1 MDWFRS
7 WHGAPNDPK
16 WLVIA
21 RKANVPPGMVS
32 AIAWAILDHA
42 SQHKE
47 RGRVDNFDIE
57 TYAVWSG
64 WEEED
69 IQSVIDAMTAKGIIT
84 DGRVTA
90 WEKRQ
95 PKREDD
101 SKERVSRWR
110 DRQNVTAKA
119 QNDAGD
125 VTRTVTDSNAD
136 VTRYTDTGNADVTH
150 GNADVTHGNADVTHG
165 NAPEKIRGDTDTEKR
180 IPESAQT
187 PLAIANP
194 AATPVVVPVSLPEW
208 TERLR
213 DSSNRQAVLV
223 QMIQTLYPNSLDV
236 PSYAYVAKVASK
248 VGGAGRLAELLWQN
262 SAKPPSGDV
271 LAYIQAQAKPG
282 ANGTRPSNAKATSAD
297 LDAIFGVDIHGNP
310 V

>member
-1 MDWFRS
+1 MS
-7 WHGAPNDPK
+7 WVRLDDQFADHPKVAGLSNDAFCLHVTAMCWTAKQQTDGKLPSR
-16 WLVIA
+16 LLS
-21 RKANVPPGMVS
+21 RL
-32 AIAWAILDHA
+32 AWRCQDPATAAAELQA
-42 SQHKE
+42 A
-47 RGRVDNFDIE
+47 G
-57 TYAVWSG
+57 VWDKTPEG
-64 WEEED
+64 WEIHDFLVYNPTKEQAAELAAKRSEAGKAGATARW
-69 IQSVIDAMTAKGIIT
+69 QS
-84 DGRVTA
+84 DGKSHGSVDGKTM
-90 WEKRQ
+90 
-95 PKREDD
+95 PP
-101 SKERVSRWR
+101 SPSPSPSPIP
-110 DRQNVTAKA
+110 
-119 QNDAGD
+119 GS
-125 VTRTVTDSNAD
+125 TV
-136 VTRYTDTGNADVTH
+136 V
-150 GNADVTHGNADVTHG
+150 
-165 NAPEKIRGDTDTEKR
+165 AP
-180 IPESAQT
+180 PESAQT

>member
-21 RKANVPPGMVS
+21 RKAGVAPGMVS
-32 AIAWAILDHA
+32 AVAWAILDHA

-119 QNDAGD
+119 KNDAGD
-125 VTRTVTDSNAD
+125 VTSGNAD
-136 VTRYTDTGNADVTH
+136 VTRYTDPS
-150 GNADVTHGNADVTHG
+150 NADVTHGNADVTHG
-165 NAPEKIRGDTDTEKR
+165 NAPEKIRGDTDTEKS

>member
-21 RKANVPPGMVS
+21 RKAGVAPGMVS
-32 AIAWAILDHA
+32 AIAWAVFDHG
-42 SQHKE
+42 SQHNE
-47 RGRVDNFDIE
+47 RGRVDNFDVE

-64 WEEED
+64 WDEED
-69 IQSVIDAMTAKGIIT
+69 IQAVLDAMTAKGIIV
-84 DGRVTA
+84 DGRIAA

-101 SKERVSRWR
+101 SRERVNRWR
-110 DRQNVTAKA
+110 DKQRATAKGQPGVTQDNALQA
-119 QNDAGD
+119 QD
-125 VTRTVTDSNAD
+125 VTQCNAI
-136 VTRYTDTGNADVTH
+136 
-150 GNADVTHGNADVTHG
+150 VTHG
-165 NAPEKIRGDTDTEKR
+165 NAPDKIREDTDTEKR

-187 PLAIANP
+187 PSAIADP
-194 AATPVVVPVSLPEW
+194 VATPPVPVSLTGW

-223 QMIQTLYPNSLDV
+223 LMFETLYPGAVDV
-236 PSYAYVAKVASK
+236 PSFAYIGRVANK

-262 SAKPPSGDV
+262 AAKPPSGDV
-271 LAYIQAQAKPG
+271 LAYIQAQVAQAKPG
-282 ANGTRPSNAKATSAD
+282 TNGARPAGGPKTTQAD